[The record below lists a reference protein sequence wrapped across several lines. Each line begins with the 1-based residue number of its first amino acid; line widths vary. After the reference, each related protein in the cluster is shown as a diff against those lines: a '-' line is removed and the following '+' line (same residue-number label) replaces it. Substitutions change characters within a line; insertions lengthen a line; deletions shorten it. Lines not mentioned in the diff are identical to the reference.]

1 MINKPARPHQKAA
14 SECGLWFDKLLGG
27 LSDRQGYGYSMKTP
41 NNLYEEDF
49 YLWTQITAEQLKEN
63 QFTQVDVANLIEEI
77 ESMGRNE
84 KRELKSRLIV
94 LLMHLLKWHYQ
105 PTKRSESWRSTITE
119 QRICIEGLLED
130 SPSLKPLL
138 TEVFKDCYQKARI
151 KASDETGIKLNFLPK
166 ESPFSLEETLES
178 SYLDDER

>member
-1 MINKPARPHQKAA
+1 
-14 SECGLWFDKLLGG
+14 
-27 LSDRQGYGYSMKTP
+27 MKTQ
-41 NNLYEEDF
+41 NNLYEQDF

-63 QFTQVDVANLIEEI
+63 KFNEIDITNLIEEI
-77 ESMGRNE
+77 ESMGRSE

-105 PTKRSESWRSTITE
+105 PEKRSESWRSTITE

-138 TEVFKDCYQKARI
+138 SEVFEDCYQKARL
-151 KASDETGIKLNFLPK
+151 KASDETGIKLNFFPK
-166 ESPFSLEETLES
+166 ESPFSLAESLAS
-178 SYLDDER
+178 SYINEEK